1 MSTRDAVEPSQIDY
15 HAEIQAQRVQRA
27 LQRIDPGDVL
37 AVIDSVLAVIDS
49 RIVAEPDPKAHP
61 LYTLVCF
68 FLDRQRAVDGGAF
81 YDHFRQL
88 VLAAIDTCL
97 DDALEALED

>member
-1 MSTRDAVEPSQIDY
+1 MSIYGIHVPAPDELNY
-15 HAEIQAQRVQRA
+15 HEARQAQRVQRA
-27 LQRIDPGDVL
+27 LKMIDPSDVL
-37 AVIDSVLAVIDS
+37 AVIDG
-49 RIVAEPDPKAHP
+49 RIAAEPDPTAHP

-81 YDHFRQL
+81 YDRFRQL

-97 DDALEALED
+97 DDVLEVMED

>member
-1 MSTRDAVEPSQIDY
+1 MSTRYTPEPSQIDY
-15 HAEIQAQRVQRA
+15 HADVQAQRVQAA

-37 AVIDSVLAVIDS
+37 AVLDG
-49 RIVAEPDPKAHP
+49 RIAAESDPKAHP
-61 LYTLVCF
+61 LYTMVCF
-68 FLDRQRAVDGGAF
+68 FLDRQRAVDGGQF
-81 YDHFRQL
+81 YDRFRQL

>member
-1 MSTRDAVEPSQIDY
+1 MSTRYTPEPSQIDY

-27 LQRIDPGDVL
+27 LQCIAPGDVL
-37 AVIDSVLAVIDS
+37 AVIDG
-49 RIVAEPDPKAHP
+49 RIAAESDPKAHP

-68 FLDRQRAVDGGAF
+68 FLGRQRAVDGGEF
-81 YDHFRQL
+81 YDRFRQL

-97 DDALEALED
+97 DEILEMED

>member
-1 MSTRDAVEPSQIDY
+1 MSSLGINVPAPDELNY
-15 HAEIQAQRVQRA
+15 HEACQAQRVQRA
-27 LQRIDPGDVL
+27 LQQIDPGDVL
-37 AVIDSVLAVIDS
+37 AVIDG
-49 RIVAEPDPKAHP
+49 RIAAESDPTQHP

-81 YDHFRQL
+81 YDRFRQL

-97 DDALEALED
+97 DDALELED

>member
-1 MSTRDAVEPSQIDY
+1 MSSY
-15 HAEIQAQRVQRA
+15 HINVPAPDEINYHEAAQTQRVQAA

-37 AVIDSVLAVIDS
+37 AVIDG
-49 RIVAEPDPKAHP
+49 RIAAESDPKAHP

-81 YDHFRQL
+81 YDRFRQL

-97 DDALEALED
+97 DELLALED

>member
-1 MSTRDAVEPSQIDY
+1 MSTRYTPEPSQIDY
-15 HAEIQAQRVQRA
+15 HADLQAQRVQAA
-27 LQRIDPGDVL
+27 LQRLDPGDVL
-37 AVIDSVLAVIDS
+37 AVIDG
-49 RIVAEPDPKAHP
+49 RIAAASDPKAHP

-81 YDHFRQL
+81 YDTFRQL

-97 DDALEALED
+97 DELLAMED